1 MLGTMESSQK
11 SSIKNRAVLL
21 AELPDGSLR
30 VTLDDVAKGKQVN
43 TWEHQSLFT
52 FKDYSPETLAELS
65 SLPETELASFGYYI
79 LARLM
84 ASNRYSL

>member
-1 MLGTMESSQK
+1 MESSQK
-11 SSIKNRAVLL
+11 YSIKNRAVLCNL

-84 ASNRYSL
+84 ASNGYSL

>member
-1 MLGTMESSQK
+1 M
-11 SSIKNRAVLL
+11 AVLCSL

-43 TWEHQSLFT
+43 TWAHQSLFT
-52 FKDYSPETLAELS
+52 FKDYSPGTLAELN
-65 SLPETELASFGYYI
+65 SLPDTELASFGYYI

-84 ASNRYSL
+84 ASNGYGI